1 MRIFAIISFFFIFFL
16 GDNAF
21 AQTNVDKLIKM
32 KPMVVGIHPIV
43 SDTNIVY
50 LPMEFSSS
58 EFKTKTLPTLP
69 SDRTILT
76 VHLVY
81 TKFREVDTFNQPLL
95 NRNRYENLK
104 TLWPE
109 LFALK
114 GIQFRAFEQNK
125 AKTEDDAKKLF
136 HGFIIFYK
144 AKPTEKVKKDIK

>member
-1 MRIFAIISFFFIFFL
+1 VRIFTIISFLFISFW
-16 GDNAF
+16 GDTAF
-21 AQTNVDKLIKM
+21 AQTNVDKLMKM

-58 EFKTKTLPTLP
+58 EFKSKTLPNLP

-81 TKFREVDTFNQPLL
+81 TKYREVDTFNQPLL

-125 AKTEDDAKKLF
+125 AKTEDDAKKTLSWIYHF
-136 HGFIIFYK
+136 LQSKTY
-144 AKPTEKVKKDIK
+144 